1 MKVELTAEMIVA
13 KKAKVS
19 IPEEV
24 TLNKDDQVTVQL
36 VDKAGNTSDVIEKT
50 VKEKEFDKE
59 KIVKIE
65 IKTPR
70 GSDNGKVHVNSSLP
84 KTGDTANLS
93 MFAGIIGMAGSLLA
107 LIGFKKRKKEDEQE

>member
-1 MKVELTAEMIVA
+1 MIVA

-70 GSDNGKVHVNSSLP
+70 GSDNGKVHVNSSL